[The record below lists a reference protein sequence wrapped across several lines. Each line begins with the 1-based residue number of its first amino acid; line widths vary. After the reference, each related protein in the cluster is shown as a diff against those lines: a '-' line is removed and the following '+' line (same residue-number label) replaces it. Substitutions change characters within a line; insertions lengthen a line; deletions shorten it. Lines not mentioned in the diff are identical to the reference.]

1 MSRAADHSP
10 TPTPAPSSAPPANMP
25 AVLNREPSQQD
36 LEIARQLQSFQS
48 QGVPAQETPKSDANT
63 QSTPQ
68 SISQILSEGQAQVH
82 PDQGSREPQPQPQQ
96 QSPSPYPPTAQFTP
110 LPQQQQRAAQ
120 PSPANNGQICRY
132 APTHVLLKPQS
143 LTLPAIAELP
153 RHPYGDALPPALL
166 SATPVVFTTKRA
178 TRCAQSA

>member
-1 MSRAADHSP
+1 VF
-10 TPTPAPSSAPPANMP
+10 T
-25 AVLNREPSQQD
+25 
-36 LEIARQLQSFQS
+36 EIARQLQSFQS
-48 QGVPAQETPKSDANT
+48 QGVTAQETPKPDANA

-82 PDQGSREPQPQPQQ
+82 PDQSSREPQQQPQQQ

-132 APTHVLLKPQS
+132 APTHALLSPQS

-166 SATPVVFTTKRA
+166 SATPVVSITKRA

>member
-48 QGVPAQETPKSDANT
+48 QGVPAQETPKPDANT

-68 SISQILSEGQAQVH
+68 SIGQILSESQTQPQ
-82 PDQGSREPQPQPQQ
+82 PDQHSREPQQQ
-96 QSPSPYPPTAQFTP
+96 QPSPSPYPPTAQFTP
-110 LPQQQQRAAQ
+110 LPQQQQRPAQ

-132 APTHVLLKPQS
+132 APTKTLMESQS
-143 LTLPAIAELP
+143 LTPPATAEPP
-153 RHPYGDALPPALL
+153 RPPYGDARPPVPLF
-166 SATPVVFTTKRA
+166 ATPAVSTTKRA
-178 TRCAQSA
+178 IRCAQSA

>member
-1 MSRAADHSP
+1 MSRVAEHSP

-48 QGVPAQETPKSDANT
+48 QGVPAQETPKPDAST
-63 QSTPQ
+63 QPTPQ
-68 SISQILSEGQAQVH
+68 SLSQILSEGQTQLH
-82 PDQGSREPQPQPQQ
+82 PDQSPRESQQQQQQ

-132 APTHVLLKPQS
+132 APTHAFSKPQS

-166 SATPVVFTTKRA
+166 SAMPVVSTTKRA
-178 TRCAQSA
+178 IRCAPSA

>member
-1 MSRAADHSP
+1 MSRVAEHSP

-48 QGVPAQETPKSDANT
+48 QGVPAQETPKPDANA

-68 SISQILSEGQAQVH
+68 SIGQILSESQTQLQ
-82 PDQGSREPQPQPQQ
+82 PDPTSRDPQQ
-96 QSPSPYPPTAQFTP
+96 QQPSPSPYPPTAQFTP
-110 LPQQQQRAAQ
+110 LPQQQQRPAQ
-120 PSPANNGQICRY
+120 ASPANNGQICRY
-132 APTHVLLKPQS
+132 AATITLFKPQS
-143 LTLPAIAELP
+143 LTPSAIAEPP
-153 RHPYGDALPPALL
+153 RPPCGDARPPVP
-166 SATPVVFTTKRA
+166 SFATPAVSTTKHA